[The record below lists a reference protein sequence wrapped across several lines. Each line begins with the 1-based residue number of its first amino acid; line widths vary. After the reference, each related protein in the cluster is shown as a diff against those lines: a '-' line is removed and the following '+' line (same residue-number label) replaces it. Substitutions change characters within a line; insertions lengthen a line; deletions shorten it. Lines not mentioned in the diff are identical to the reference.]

1 MEEQEQQKDIQ
12 DYIVA
17 VRKRKTAIFSI
28 FSVVLLLTV
37 SIAFLLPAIYR
48 SSSTILIEQQEIP
61 PELVMSTVTSYA
73 AERIQTIQAR
83 VMSRSNLLKIIDK
96 FKLYEDERKFETTEE
111 IIERM
116 QEDVSLDILSAEVV
130 DPRTGRPSSATIA
143 FTLAFKGESPTT
155 VQRVANELTTLYL
168 NENLTSRAE
177 KASETSVF
185 FKEETE
191 RLGKQIDELESKLD
205 VTQSLNMSDTEAT
218 PEQTETITNPV
229 RSDPLTKENLV
240 NAGVN
245 EGLAAEIIRRK
256 SELEYKQLELRDRA
270 IRENYMNTPRYFQQ
284 LRELNANATS
294 LRDDIG
300 SEAYDRYLYAAGQ
313 NNRVVVSSVMSSSP
327 AEQSGLQ
334 KGDIILRYDN
344 EKIFNWNEIRQAT
357 GQGNRNEYITID
369 IIRDGQLMNMVLPRG
384 PLGVKLDSTRSNP
397 DN

>member
-1 MEEQEQQKDIQ
+1 MKRELLLLLVALCMGAIGGYLATMTDNEADSTRSQMSDENSRNHDQFSLNPFTTTTTDKNNIHKLEQEI
-12 DYIVA
+12 
-17 VRKRKTAIFSI
+17 
-28 FSVVLLLTV
+28 
-37 SIAFLLPAIYR
+37 
-48 SSSTILIEQQEIP
+48 
-61 PELVMSTVTSYA
+61 
-73 AERIQTIQAR
+73 
-83 VMSRSNLLKIIDK
+83 SRL
-96 FKLYEDERKFETTEE
+96 
-111 IIERM
+111 
-116 QEDVSLDILSAEVV
+116 
-130 DPRTGRPSSATIA
+130 RT
-143 FTLAFKGESPTT
+143 
-155 VQRVANELTTLYL
+155 
-168 NENLTSRAE
+168 
-177 KASETSVF
+177 
-185 FKEETE
+185 
-191 RLGKQIDELESKLD
+191 RLDELESKLD